1 MAKED
6 NFDEFFY
13 RHETPKGR
21 KPVNNK
27 KPSGKKIHNKK
38 SEEEKRKKKKLGE
51 MNVVM
56 YLRKSSEEE
65 EKQFNSTRDQEKKCR
80 AYIEALEASES
91 VKINI
96 VKKYEEHH
104 SAAHAG
110 ERKEFNEM
118 LEGIKAGRFD
128 AILAYHPDRLSRN
141 MLEAGI
147 LLDMI
152 RPEKGEEVGV
162 LQDLLFPTVAFTND
176 SGGRLM
182 LAVLFSMATQYSDH
196 LSEVVQRGVDGN
208 LEKGKSSG
216 TPKWGY
222 TRNRV
227 TGYYEPDD
235 NFDLIRQGWEM
246 ILDGSSQAAVLDFWK
261 DNDVHYHTVEGANKV
276 SRKVK
281 MEHKTAVSR
290 LFKDPFYYGIL
301 VQAGKEVD
309 LRRIPEANFEPMVTE
324 DEYDRVQEILEGKYQ
339 NHRRVKEEDKAFI
352 PFQGMIICEHCGR
365 KLYGYLNK
373 KRRLVYYGH
382 QNKAA
387 REDCERIQDKSV
399 TNEVRGNTILDE
411 VYKALDNLKPTKKDY
426 ERYLRVAKHYTDD
439 MKDEMIREKRSK
451 LGILSQYKREEKDE
465 TESYKVLMRDKNA
478 PEAVKK
484 SISDKLGVLQH
495 DIQRLEKDIAEL
507 TAKIDTPE
515 RALLN
520 ERDFLNFLK
529 NAPQQMRELDF
540 VGKDILLRSIFLNLR
555 INKQNKVTFLC
566 KPEFSDLFKTSN
578 VVNGGV
584 MWT

>member
-1 MAKED
+1 MAEQNDKD
-6 NFDEFFY
+6 VTLFY
-13 RHETPKGR
+13 RQATPKGR
-21 KPVNNK
+21 KPVKNKSAKNK
-27 KPSGKKIHNKK
+27 KAEVG
-38 SEEEKRKKKKLGE
+38 KRKKKELSD

-65 EKQFNSTRDQEKKCR
+65 EKQFFSIRDQEKKCL
-80 AYIEALEASES
+80 AYVEALEISEGI
-91 VKINI
+91 KIKI
-96 VKKYEEHH
+96 VKKYEERH
-104 SAAHAG
+104 SAAHSG
-110 ERKEFNEM
+110 ERKLFNEM
-118 LEGIKAGRFD
+118 LEGVKAGQFD

-152 RPEKGEEVGV
+152 RPDKGEEVGV

-235 NFDLIRQGWEM
+235 NFDLIRHGWGM
-246 ILDGSSQAAVLDFWK
+246 ILDGNSQAAVLDYWR
-261 DNDVHYHTVEGANKV
+261 DNDVHYYTVEGANKV

-281 MEHKTAVSR
+281 MEHKNAVSR

-309 LRRIPEANFEPMVTE
+309 LRQIPEANFEPMVTE
-324 DEYDRVQEILEGKYQ
+324 EEYNRVQEIIDSKYQ
-339 NHRRVKEEDKAFI
+339 NHRKSKDENKAFI
-352 PFQGMIICEHCGR
+352 PFQGMIICKHCGR

-387 REDCERIQDKSV
+387 KVDCERLQDKSV
-399 TNEVRGNTILDE
+399 TNEVRGNIILDE
-411 VYKALDNLKPTKKDY
+411 IYKVLDELKVTEKDY
-426 ERYLRVAKHYTDD
+426 KRYLAVAKQYTDD
-439 MKDEMIREKRSK
+439 MKNEMIQERRSK
-451 LGILSQYKREEKDE
+451 LGVLSRYKSEIKEE
-465 TESYKVLMRDKNA
+465 TENYKVLKRDKDT
-478 PEAVKK
+478 PEVVMK
-484 SISDKLGVLQH
+484 STMDRLGVLQQ
-495 DIQRLEKDIAEL
+495 DIQRLENDIEEL
-507 TAKIDTPE
+507 NAKIDVPE
-515 RALLN
+515 KVLLN
-520 ERDFLNFLK
+520 ERDFLNLLK
-529 NAPQQMRELDF
+529 KAPQQMRDYDF
-540 VGKDILLRSIFLNLR
+540 VGKDELLKIIFSNLK
-555 INKQNKVTFLC
+555 IDKQNKVTFLC
-566 KPEFSDLFKTSN
+566 KPEFSHLFKSSN
-578 VVNGGV
+578 VTSGGD

>member
-339 NHRRVKEEDKAFI
+339 NHRRIKEEDKAFI